1 MSDQSP
7 KHVLGKMSW
16 PEVADAID
24 TVELVL
30 LPIGSTEQH
39 GPNLGLGQDHLVTQA
54 FCERAAQRLTPRL
67 LAVPAIPWGI
77 SDHHMNI
84 AGSMTLRPETFL
96 DLLEDLISSLR
107 HHGFRRFLIVNG
119 HGGNE
124 ALMTAAVQDLGF
136 RLDIDFLGSV
146 GHYQLSNPAHEDAI
160 RGTTPTGHACEI
172 EVSHACYL
180 IPELVRTTA
189 LAAAELDHAF
199 HTLQTTLTDLKLT
212 WPIAIDALTPS
223 GALGDAR
230 RGSYEAGERII
241 ESAIDEL
248 AEIVDILRQL
258 PRWTG
263 PPQSKIHMD
272 H

>member
-1 MSDQSP
+1 
-7 KHVLGKMSW
+7 
-16 PEVADAID
+16 
-24 TVELVL
+24 
-30 LPIGSTEQH
+30 
-39 GPNLGLGQDHLVTQA
+39 
-54 FCERAAQRLTPRL
+54 
-67 LAVPAIPWGI
+67 
-77 SDHHMNI
+77 
-84 AGSMTLRPETFL
+84 
-96 DLLEDLISSLR
+96 
-107 HHGFRRFLIVNG
+107 
-119 HGGNE
+119 
-124 ALMTAAVQDLGF
+124 
-136 RLDIDFLGSV
+136 
-146 GHYQLSNPAHEDAI
+146 LSNPAHEDAI

-172 EVSHACYL
+172 EVSHAYYL